1 MRKNHIDKTH
11 YLSYVVIGESGMGP
25 ELLREPQEERD
36 EGMRSISRSSKCW
49 SRRLAFAGV
58 MLAVAMVCPP
68 AHAVNYSPGTAIMV
82 YIHGFDND
90 GWTYTNVYGDDSTID
105 DIAEPVNQ
113 IASFTGRPTNIANP
127 TAPNQV
133 CGATYYGATPPAWYT
148 SGDIAEDNALSN
160 TYVPRYALRMAKYI
174 KHVITR
180 SGATSAIILSGS
192 FGTEITRYMIEH
204 NLCNLASDQLI
215 SRWMPIVGVMQGNW
229 AASSINY
236 DLLGPIFGEDP
247 SPDIDCMQYG
257 WVDSN
262 ISAHATM
269 NSPYFGPI
277 IINQFVATADGDG
290 YITALCNQ
298 PNDGTNNVSDCK
310 FNGYTTTAALHAAT
324 DGVLQ
329 MPGLAYYPTVHTG
342 IVDDL
347 GMWAGVV
354 SAAENNIRVT
364 ITLTSF
370 YAKVNGDL
378 FGDSEWAFSAR
389 TKSPRAQ
396 TLWGVTNPMSNLK
409 MEDGVSIKLDMKKGN
424 TRYPNWVVF
433 DMIIPP
439 GESQLNFEF
448 NPYELDFFNKFYDEY
463 EIGSTKNM
471 GLTTATLTG
480 STTTFTLSNGNYSA
494 TFSVAIKA
502 VY

>member
-1 MRKNHIDKTH
+1 MKK
-11 YLSYVVIGESGMGP
+11 VISSRVGVKGM
-25 ELLREPQEERD
+25 
-36 EGMRSISRSSKCW
+36 W
-49 SRRLAFAGV
+49 SVCAGLVMVFA
-58 MLAVAMVCPP
+58 AVALP
-68 AHAVNYSPGTAIMV
+68 AHAVNYNPSTAIMV

-90 GWTYTNVYGDDSTID
+90 GWTYTNVYGDDSMID

-113 IASFTGRPTNIANP
+113 IAAFTGRPTNFQNP

-133 CGATYYGATPPAWYT
+133 CGATYYGSVPPSWYT
-148 SGDIAEDNALSN
+148 PEDVAADNAMPAG
-160 TYVPRYALRMAKYI
+160 VPRYALRMAKYI
-174 KHVITR
+174 KHVIDR

-192 FGTEITRYMIEH
+192 FGCEITRYLIEH

-215 SRWMPIVGVMQGNW
+215 SRWMPIVGVVQGNW

-236 DLLGPIFGEDP
+236 DLLGPIFGENP
-247 SPDIDCMQYG
+247 SPDIDHMQYS
-257 WVDSN
+257 WVDAN

-269 NSPYFGPI
+269 NSPYYGPI

-298 PNDGTNNVSDCK
+298 PNDGTCNVSDEK
-310 FNGYTTTAALHAAT
+310 FSGYTTAAALHPTT

-342 IVDDL
+342 IVDHM

-364 ITLTSF
+364 ITLTQF

-378 FGDSEWAFSAR
+378 LGNSEWAFSAR
-389 TKSPRAQ
+389 TYAPRAA
-396 TLWGVTNPMSNLK
+396 TLWGVTAPMCDINMS
-409 MEDGVSIKLDMKKGN
+409 DGVSILLKMKKGQ
-424 TRYPNWVVF
+424 TQYPNWTVF
-433 DMIIPP
+433 DMIVPP
-439 GESQLNFEF
+439 GESQLNFQF
-448 NPYELDFFNKFYDEY
+448 NAYELDFFNKFYDMY
-463 EIGSTKNM
+463 EIGSTRDM
-471 GLTTATLTG
+471 GLTSATLTG
-480 STTTFTLSNGNYSA
+480 ATSTFTLSNSNYSA
-494 TFSVAIKA
+494 TFVVTIKA

>member
-1 MRKNHIDKTH
+1 MN
-11 YLSYVVIGESGMGP
+11 
-25 ELLREPQEERD
+25 
-36 EGMRSISRSSKCW
+36 ISRGSKCW
-49 SRRLAFAGV
+49 SRCIVFVGV
-58 MLAVAMVCPP
+58 MLAVAVMSPP
-68 AHAVNYSPGTAIMV
+68 AGAVNYNSSTAIMV

-90 GWTYTNVYGDDSTID
+90 GWTYTTEFGNDSTID
-105 DIAEPVNQ
+105 DIAGPVSQ
-113 IASFTGRPTNIANP
+113 IAAFTGRPTNIANP

-133 CGATYYGATPPAWYT
+133 CGATYYGTVPPPWYT
-148 SGDIAEDNALSN
+148 ADDIAADNAAPQR
-160 TYVPRYALRMAKYI
+160 VPKYALRMAKYI

-204 NLCNLASDQLI
+204 NLCNLASDQLV
-215 SRWMPIVGVMQGNW
+215 SRWMPIVGVLCGNW
-229 AASSINY
+229 AASSLPYN
-236 DLLGPIFGEDP
+236 DLAWIFGENP
-247 SPDIDCMQYG
+247 SPDIDDMQYD
-257 WVDSN
+257 WVSAN
-262 ISAHATM
+262 ISANETM
-269 NSPYFGPI
+269 NSAYYGPI

-298 PNDGTNNVSDCK
+298 PNDGTNNVDDCK
-310 FNGYTTTAALHAAT
+310 FHGYTTSAALHAAT
-324 DGVLQ
+324 DGTLQ

-342 IVDDL
+342 IVDHM

-378 FGDSEWAFSAR
+378 FGDSEWIFSAR
-389 TKSPRAQ
+389 TTSPRAA
-396 TLWGVTNPMSNLK
+396 TLWGVTVPMSDLNAD
-409 MEDGVSIKLDMKKGN
+409 DGVSIKLEMKKGK
-424 TRYPNWVVF
+424 TKYPNWTVF

-439 GESQLNFEF
+439 GETQLNFAF
-448 NPYELDFFNKFYDEY
+448 NPYEIDFYNKFYDEY

-480 STTTFTLSNGNYSA
+480 STSTFTLSNSNYTA
-494 TFSVAIKA
+494 VFSVAIKA